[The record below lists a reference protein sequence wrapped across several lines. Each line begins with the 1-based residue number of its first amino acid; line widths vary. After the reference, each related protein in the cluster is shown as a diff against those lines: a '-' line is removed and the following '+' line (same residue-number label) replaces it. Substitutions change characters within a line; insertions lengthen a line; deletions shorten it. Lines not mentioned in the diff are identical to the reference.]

1 MTESLRS
8 IDTKPSKI
16 CMSVH
21 NHIATQQ
28 TIVMEI
34 AIGLGLI
41 QIGTGRLGG
50 FGLLPLDGFYAF
62 LARLSCTCCQR
73 RSDNFTKTVFDLFIG
88 SSGKKPATPKTT

>member
-34 AIGLGLI
+34 PIGLGLI

-50 FGLLPLDGFYAF
+50 FG
-62 LARLSCTCCQR
+62 
-73 RSDNFTKTVFDLFIG
+73 N
-88 SSGKKPATPKTT
+88 